1 MPTCTFSAVKTSR
14 SLANS
19 TSPDIL
25 PVSSFFGQSFQ
36 KKKKKKL
43 TGKERDSAERKEE
56 HLKMF

>member
-1 MPTCTFSAVKTSR
+1 MPTGTFSAVKTSR

-19 TSPDIL
+19 TSSDIL
-25 PVSSFFGQSFQ
+25 PVSFFGQSFR
-36 KKKKKKL
+36 KKKKL

>member
-19 TSPDIL
+19 TSSDIL
-25 PVSSFFGQSFQ
+25 PVSSYFGQSFR
-36 KKKKKKL
+36 KKKKL